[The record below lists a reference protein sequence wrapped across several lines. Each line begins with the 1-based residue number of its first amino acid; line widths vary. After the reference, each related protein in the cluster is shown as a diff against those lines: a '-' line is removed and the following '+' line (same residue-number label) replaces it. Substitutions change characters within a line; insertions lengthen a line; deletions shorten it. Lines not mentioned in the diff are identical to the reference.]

1 MLLEVATTGLSGDSQ
16 QLQRRNIRCI
26 SEGDLTCCSDVT
38 DAGDP
43 CRATSRT
50 LGVTTVRLRF
60 LGKEST
66 PTNSPTLYATD
77 QDSYVVQG
85 WIITDPAV
93 LARHD
98 LPDDEALAEVP
109 PALLKY
115 LSLDGLDG
123 EVSRLT
129 DPIVDTMP
137 NGKLRDPRKASDRRR
152 DAKPDDIPDHE
163 TCVLVT
169 KPAVAALLTSG

>member
-1 MLLEVATTGLSGDSQ
+1 M
-16 QLQRRNIRCI
+16 
-26 SEGDLTCCSDVT
+26 
-38 DAGDP
+38 
-43 CRATSRT
+43 
-50 LGVTTVRLRF
+50 RLRF

-77 QDSYVVQG
+77 HDSYVVQG
-85 WIITDPAV
+85 WIITNPEV

-98 LPDDEALAEVP
+98 LPDDETLVEVP
-109 PALLKY
+109 PPLLKY
-115 LSLDGLDG
+115 PSLDGLDS

-137 NGKLRDPRKASDRRR
+137 NGNYVIRGKRVTDTETLTQMS
-152 DAKPDDIPDHE
+152 IPDYE

-169 KPAVAALLTSG
+169 KSAVAALLASG

>member
-1 MLLEVATTGLSGDSQ
+1 
-16 QLQRRNIRCI
+16 
-26 SEGDLTCCSDVT
+26 
-38 DAGDP
+38 
-43 CRATSRT
+43 

-60 LGKEST
+60 LGKNST

-77 QDSYVVQG
+77 HDSYVVQG
-85 WIITDPAV
+85 WIITDSDV

-98 LPDDEALAEVP
+98 LPEDETLVEVP
-109 PALLKY
+109 PALLTY

-123 EVSRLT
+123 AVSRLV

-137 NGKLRDPRKASDRRR
+137 NGNYVIQGKRVT
-152 DAKPDDIPDHE
+152 DAETLNQMSIPEYE
-163 TCVLVT
+163 TCVLVE

>member
-1 MLLEVATTGLSGDSQ
+1 L
-16 QLQRRNIRCI
+16 
-26 SEGDLTCCSDVT
+26 DVGGY
-38 DAGDP
+38 D
-43 CRATSRT
+43 
-50 LGVTTVRLRF
+50 VRLRF
-60 LGKEST
+60 LGKNST

-85 WIITDPAV
+85 WIVTDPDV

-98 LPDDEALAEVP
+98 LPDDETLVEVP

-123 EVSRLT
+123 VVQRPV

-137 NGKLRDPRKASDRRR
+137 NGNYVIQGKRVI
-152 DAKPDDIPDHE
+152 DAEALSQMSIPDHE
-163 TCVLVT
+163 TCVLVA
-169 KPAVAALLTSG
+169 KPAVAALLASG

>member
-1 MLLEVATTGLSGDSQ
+1 
-16 QLQRRNIRCI
+16 
-26 SEGDLTCCSDVT
+26 
-38 DAGDP
+38 
-43 CRATSRT
+43 

-77 QDSYVVQG
+77 HDSYVVQG
-85 WIITDPAV
+85 WIITDPDV

-98 LPDDEALAEVP
+98 LPDDETLVEVP

-123 EVSRLT
+123 EVSRLA
-129 DPIVDTMP
+129 DPIVDTMS
-137 NGKLRDPRKASDRRR
+137 NGNYVIRGTRVT
-152 DAKPDDIPDHE
+152 DAETLTQMSIPDYE

-169 KPAVAALLTSG
+169 KPAVAALLASG